1 MNDSFSVKYYK
12 GPSIYVANAFTP
24 NGDGKND
31 IFKPTYIGITELK
44 YFRVFNRNGQLVF
57 ETNQQTKGWDGN
69 IHGEPSPEGT
79 YVWEVSGKDYL
90 GKWELKSGSVV
101 LIK

>member
-1 MNDSFSVKYYK
+1 V
-12 GPSIYVANAFTP
+12 PNAFTP

-31 IFKPTYIGITELK
+31 IFKPTYIGITSLK

-57 ETNQQTKGWDGN
+57 ETNQQVKGWDGN
-69 IHGEPSPEGT
+69 IHGDPSPEGT
-79 YVWEVSGKDYL
+79 YVWEVSGEDYL
-90 GKWELKSGSVV
+90 GKSESKNGTVI